1 MFFGKKVQ
9 VFARM
14 SVAFMLQSSSVLAVA
29 FMLQPGSMVAKPLM
43 LEPSSEMVR
52 PLMLEPSYEMV
63 RPLMLEPSS
72 EMAFAPMELR
82 SDYAFSNSLYS
93 IPPRRLGSK
102 SDTVTI
108 LEEVEVSAPKLAGK
122 LARTGKVVTLIPAE
136 QIRASLGKSL
146 GELLQ
151 EQVGISV
158 VGARSAPGSNQEIYV
173 RGANTGHVLLLMDGF
188 PLNDP
193 SHISQAMDW
202 NLINLANIQKIEIIK
217 GGQSTLYGS
226 DAMSAVI
233 NLVSK
238 KSDKNANHGS
248 LLVQGGG
255 FGTYSSQLQ
264 VNTRVAK
271 NKLGI
276 SLQNYSTDGFSAA
289 KDSVKKG
296 ENDGMRQQT
305 LSLTWARPIGKRSL
319 IDVNYQALFYQGNLD
334 AGPFMDDKDYTSKA
348 KSSSIRFQWQY
359 QLKHGDLFIRGFQD
373 VIDRV
378 FRNDSTYIPLNA
390 WSKYSESTYKGVNQ
404 GAEVYLKGT
413 FSKQIDFVVGAEYKN
428 QATQQSDFSI
438 STYGRYDSPKL
449 AENIANQSIFG
460 TYLTLQK
467 EWNSNLGLEI
477 GARWNRQSTFGDFST
492 VNVNPYWKYS
502 KLGKA
507 FFNFYT
513 SFKTPSLYQLFSPY
527 GNISLKPEQGKTFEL
542 GFEQSIGD
550 FHTRLV
556 GFQNEVKDGIVFQ
569 SIDVEPYGKYGNVS
583 QQTTRGLEAE
593 LSFSKN
599 KWTAHISYTYLKGT
613 MFNKVDGKDSTYSSL
628 IRRPTNQ
635 LQARVLFRAHSKLN
649 FSLLAQFVGERKDYF
664 YDESTYSTVPKVLK
678 SYVWTELQVGLQIS
692 QNLNASL
699 MVKNILGQEIVE
711 LYGYTGQARNMQ
723 ASLLWT
729 F

>member
-1 MFFGKKVQ
+1 MFFVKKVHG
-9 VFARM
+9 FARTA
-14 SVAFMLQSSSVLAVA
+14 VAFMLQSGPILAVA
-29 FMLQPGSMVAKPLM
+29 FMLQP
-43 LEPSSEMVR
+43 SSGLAR
-52 PLMLEPSYEMV
+52 PLMVFDPGSTMSV
-63 RPLMLEPSS
+63 
-72 EMAFAPMELR
+72 APVKLN
-82 SDYAFSNSLYS
+82 SDYAFSNGMYL
-93 IPPRRLGSK
+93 IPPSQLGPK
-102 SDTVTI
+102 SGMDTVTI

-122 LARTGKVVTLIPAE
+122 LARTGKVVTLITSE

-193 SHISQAMDW
+193 SHISQVMDW

-238 KSDKNANHGS
+238 KSSQDATSGS
-248 LLVQGGG
+248 ILFQGGG
-255 FGTYSSQLQ
+255 FGTYGTQLQ
-264 VNTRVAK
+264 VNTRIAK
-271 NKLGI
+271 NKFGI
-276 SLQNYSTDGFSAA
+276 SVQNYSTEGFSAA
-289 KDSVKKG
+289 KDTLGKGG
-296 ENDGMRQQT
+296 ENDGMRQQS
-305 LSLTWARPIGKRSL
+305 LSLTWSRPIGKKSL
-319 IDVNYQALFYQGNLD
+319 FDVNYQALFYQGNLD
-334 AGPFMDDKDYTSKA
+334 AGPFMDDKDYTSTA
-348 KSSSIRFQWQY
+348 KSGSIRLQWQY
-359 QLKHGDLFIRGFQD
+359 QLKHADLFVRGFHD

-390 WSKYSESTYKGVNQ
+390 WSKYSESTYQGINQ
-404 GAEVYLKGT
+404 GGEAYFKGT
-413 FSKQIDFVVGAEYKN
+413 FSGQIDFVVGAEYKN

-438 STYGRYDSPKL
+438 SSYGRYDSPKL
-449 AENIANQSIFG
+449 IEKIANQSIFG

-467 EWNSNLGLEI
+467 EWNSNLGMEI
-477 GARWNRQSTFGDFST
+477 GGRWNRQSTFGDFST
-492 VNVNPYWKYS
+492 VNLNPYWKYS
-502 KLGKA
+502 KSGKV
-507 FFNFYT
+507 FFNYYT

-542 GFEQSIGD
+542 GFEQNMGN
-550 FHTRLV
+550 FHARLV

-593 LSFSKN
+593 LSYSKK
-599 KWTAHISYTYLKGT
+599 KWTGHFSYTYLNGT
-613 MFNKVDGKDSTYSSL
+613 MLNKVDGKDSTYSSL

-635 LQARVLFRAHSKLN
+635 LQARLLFRANSKLN
-649 FSLLAQFVGERKDYF
+649 FSVMAQFVGERKDYF
-664 YDESTYSTVPKVLK
+664 YDETMYSTVPKVLK
-678 SYVWTELQVGLQIS
+678 SYVWTEWLIGYQIN
-692 QNLNASL
+692 QNLNAS
-699 MVKNILGQEIVE
+699 MMIKNLLGQEIVE
-711 LYGYTGQARNMQ
+711 LYGYTGQNRNIQ
-723 ASLLWT
+723 ASLLWK

>member
-1 MFFGKKVQ
+1 MFFVKQVQ

-14 SVAFMLQSSSVLAVA
+14 AVAFMLQSDSVLAVA
-29 FMLQPGSMVAKPLM
+29 FMLQSGSLMANPMM
-43 LEPSSEMVR
+43 LEPSSMRAVS
-52 PLMLEPSYEMV
+52 PV
-63 RPLMLEPSS
+63 K
-72 EMAFAPMELR
+72 LR
-82 SDYAFSNSLYS
+82 SGYAFSNGMYS
-93 IPPRRLGSK
+93 IPSVHLAPNSAR
-102 SDTVTI
+102 DTVTI

-122 LARTGKVVTLIPAE
+122 LARTGKVLTLINAE

-193 SHISQAMDW
+193 SHISQVMDW

-238 KSDKNANHGS
+238 KSTQDATSGS
-248 LLVQGGG
+248 LLFQAGE
-255 FGTYSSQLQ
+255 FGTYGTQFQ

-271 NKLGI
+271 NRFGI

-289 KDSVKKG
+289 KDSSRKA
-296 ENDGMRQQT
+296 ENDGMRQQS
-305 LSLTWARPIGKRSL
+305 LSLTWSRPIGKRSL

-334 AGPFMDDKDYTSKA
+334 AGPFMDDRDYTSKA
-348 KSSSIRFQWQY
+348 KSNSIRLQWQY
-359 QLKHGDLFIRGFQD
+359 QLNHGDLFVRAFQD

-390 WSKYSESTYKGVNQ
+390 WSNYSESTYKGVNH
-404 GAEVYLKGT
+404 GIEAYLKGT
-413 FSKQIDFVVGAEYKN
+413 FSNQIDYVLGAEYKN
-428 QATQQSDFSI
+428 QSTQQSDFSI
-438 STYGRYDSPKL
+438 SSYGRYDSPQL
-449 AENIANQSIFG
+449 AQNIANQSIFG
-460 TYLTLQK
+460 TYLTFQK
-467 EWNSNLGLEI
+467 KWNSNVGLEI
-477 GARWNRQSTFGDFST
+477 GGRWNRQSTFGDFST
-492 VNVNPYWKYS
+492 VNVNPYWTYS
-502 KLGKA
+502 KSGKA

-527 GNISLKPEQGKTFEL
+527 GNLLLEPEQGKTFEIGL
-542 GFEQSIGD
+542 EQSMGN
-550 FHTRLV
+550 FHARLV

-569 SIDVEPYGKYGNVS
+569 SISVEPYGKYGNVS

-593 LSFSKN
+593 LSFSKKN
-599 KWTAHISYTYLKGT
+599 WTGNVSYTYLNGT
-613 MFNKVDGKDSTYSSL
+613 MLNKIDGKDSTYSSL
-628 IRRPTNQ
+628 IRRPTSQ
-635 LQARVLFRAHSKLN
+635 LQARVIFRAHAKLN
-649 FSLLAQFVGERKDYF
+649 FSMMAQFVGERKDYF
-664 YDESTYSTVPKVLK
+664 YDESIYSTVPKVLK
-678 SYVWTELQVGLQIS
+678 SYLWTEWQVAYQIS
-692 QNLNASL
+692 QNLNTSL
-699 MVKNILGQEIVE
+699 MVKNLLGQEIVE
-711 LYGYTGQARNMQ
+711 LYGYTGQSRNIQ
-723 ASLLWT
+723 ASLLWK